1 MSEKI
6 DNKIEQLAD
15 QYNSCLAKK
24 QEFHDIAQK
33 CLGAIELLN
42 EMKKEEEE
50 CQDSEKEVK
59 KT

>member
-1 MSEKI
+1 MSKKI
-6 DNKIEQLAD
+6 DDRIKELVD

-24 QEFHDIAQK
+24 KEFHDMSQK

-42 EMKKEEEE
+42 DMKKKEEE

>member
-6 DNKIEQLAD
+6 DDKIKKLVD

-24 QEFHDIAQK
+24 QELHDMAQK

-42 EMKKEEEE
+42 DMKKKEEE

>member
-1 MSEKI
+1 MDI
-6 DNKIEQLAD
+6 DKRIKELVD

-24 QEFHDIAQK
+24 QELHDMAQK

-42 EMKKEEEE
+42 EMKTEEEE

-59 KT
+59 KS